1 MDYNQEVALLAPLE
15 TFNPEA
21 FLGSADVPQSVCDLV
36 LCLALAYNDLRDIIF
51 VRLLL
56 SNVRPAQPGISP
68 EHGQYGGL
76 VIGALRIQVGRV
88 HELLKLIAKSEQELA
103 HPFFGQVVRK
113 LTRAGREAWSAL
125 TTAAQETALKD
136 KANESP
142 LVRALRFVRN
152 KVSFHYDPE
161 NLHRG
166 YNGAF
171 LQQDNQREP
180 LISRGGSLQR
190 SRFYFVDA
198 AVEAFV
204 REKDTDPPVNDFLRA
219 KGEFID
225 QINQALYEIVVKF
238 VESRGFAWRRPA

>member
-1 MDYNQEVALLAPLE
+1 
-15 TFNPEA
+15 
-21 FLGSADVPQSVCDLV
+21 VCDLV

-56 SNVRPAQPGISP
+56 GNVRPAQLGISP

-88 HELLKLIAKSEQELA
+88 HELLKLIAKSEQEIG
-103 HPFFGQVVRK
+103 HPFFGKVVRK

-125 TTAAQETALKD
+125 TTVAQETNLKD
-136 KANESP
+136 KANESSM
-142 LVRALRFVRN
+142 VRALRFVRN

-161 NLHRG
+161 NLRG
-166 YNGAF
+166 GYEGAF
-171 LQQDNQREP
+171 LQPAEQRKP

-198 AVEAFV
+198 AARATLWASLQRGGNGVVFSLFSPWPNGL
-204 REKDTDPPVNDFLRA
+204 RIDTA
-219 KGEFID
+219 
-225 QINQALYEIVVKF
+225 
-238 VESRGFAWRRPA
+238 

>member
-1 MDYNQEVALLAPLE
+1 MDYNKEVALLAPLE
-15 TFNPEA
+15 SFDPKA

-56 SNVRPAQPGISP
+56 GNVRPSQSGISP

-76 VIGALRIQVGRV
+76 VIAALRIQVGRV
-88 HELLKLIAKSEQELA
+88 HELLKLIAKNKQEFD
-103 HPFFGQVVRK
+103 HPFFGKIARK
-113 LTRAGREAWSAL
+113 LTRAGRESWSAL
-125 TTAAQETALKD
+125 TTAAEETTLKD

-142 LVRALRFVRN
+142 MVRALRFVRN
-152 KVSFHYDPE
+152 QVSFHYDPA

-166 YNGAF
+166 YDGAF
-171 LQQDNQREP
+171 LKPAEHREP

-190 SRFYFVDA
+190 SRFYFADA

-204 REKDTDPPVNDFLRA
+204 REKDTDPAVSDFLRA

-238 VESRGFAWRRPA
+238 VELRGFAWRDPT